1 MGPAGESTQ
10 RMVLLSMST
19 SLLWELYQVE
29 NTNSPRFTGPAS
41 WERRSVTFWASK
53 MVCPSTPHS
62 PRQYTE

>member
-1 MGPAGESTQ
+1 
-10 RMVLLSMST
+10 MVLLSMST
-19 SLLWELYQVE
+19 SLLWGLYQVE